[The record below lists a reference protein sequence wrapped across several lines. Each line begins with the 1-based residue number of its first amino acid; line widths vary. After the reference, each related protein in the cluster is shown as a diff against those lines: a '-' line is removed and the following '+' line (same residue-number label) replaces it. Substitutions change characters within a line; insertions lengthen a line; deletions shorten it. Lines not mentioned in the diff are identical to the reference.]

1 MLCVTDLRFVSNG
14 KDTYDLRFHC
24 PLNPDHK
31 VNKSRILMIHVFIT
45 DGHEIYL
52 VVLVIYAFIANLS
65 ESQGSTALKFTWES
79 L

>member
-1 MLCVTDLRFVSNG
+1 
-14 KDTYDLRFHC
+14 
-24 PLNPDHK
+24 
-31 VNKSRILMIHVFIT
+31 MIHVFIT

-65 ESQGSTALKFTWES
+65 ESQGSTALKFTWNPYDLNLHCVLARITMGNSPEIHQGT